1 MKYIYRGQ
9 SNTII
14 NPRDRKALIYQII
27 IAILLVAL
35 IVSIVTRF
43 TGGRNF
49 TLESFNSSVRAIVTS
64 EMRQAINAAE
74 DISRSASSGTSNTL
88 SRVRQHVH
96 ALSVMNSLNI
106 LALGQ
111 SGRIFPQQQLDTTQG
126 IIDSFMSQL
135 QTGQTI
141 GDILSKL
148 TEALNQLQENLNLST
163 TQQ

>member
-49 TLESFNSSVRAIVTS
+49 TLESFNSNVRAIVTS

-74 DISRSASSGTSNTL
+74 DISR
-88 SRVRQHVH
+88 
-96 ALSVMNSLNI
+96 
-106 LALGQ
+106 
-111 SGRIFPQQQLDTTQG
+111 
-126 IIDSFMSQL
+126 
-135 QTGQTI
+135 
-141 GDILSKL
+141 
-148 TEALNQLQENLNLST
+148 
-163 TQQ
+163 

>member
-9 SNTII
+9 SSTII
-14 NPRDRKALIYQII
+14 NPRDRKSLIYQII
-27 IAILLVAL
+27 IAILLIAL

-43 TGGRNF
+43 TGGTNF
-49 TLESFNSSVRAIVTS
+49 NLESFNNNVRAIVTN
-64 EMRQAINAAE
+64 EMRQAITATE
-74 DISRSASSGTSNTL
+74 EISRSATSGTSNIL

-106 LALGQ
+106 LAMGQ
-111 SGRIFPQQQLDTTQG
+111 SGRIFPQQQLDTTQS

-141 GDILSKL
+141 GDILSRL
-148 TEALNQLQENLNLST
+148 SESLNLLQENLALMP
-163 TQQ
+163 